1 MNQAKGNDVHKQ
13 IRDLTVRP
21 RTGPRLWQCWALAAA
36 VVAAGCADSN
46 VDRPNVD
53 GSELSDATVSAETA
67 GEAGG
72 PLSDDPK
79 AYEVSQASGYV
90 RALVDSAGSGIEHAY
105 DKVPGAGPM
114 IEAVQ
119 LIVAGY
125 LVDIVPGVVWA
136 DKHVRRRLTPAEVEE
151 MLQSIAERERR
162 ARDEHRL
169 SPDLQASYDSY
180 RETILKNALPE
191 PEDIVH
197 TAYRILVT
205 EVLSG
210 DFKAGDILDVQVPLS
225 IFTTLEEQRAALKG
239 TPRAVVGGDWSTH
252 VWSNYEL
259 QDANR
264 APLDE
269 AVFYP
274 WIEMFWL
281 DESLWDPTDAQPDPD
296 GDALIE
302 RSVGRAEALY
312 LRGLHDLHPA
322 WGDLETLDDLADA
335 IRAAAAP
342 HDPTTEPPTTTT
354 TEAPTTCTAGC
365 DEEGGG

>member
-1 MNQAKGNDVHKQ
+1 MD
-13 IRDLTVRP
+13 
-21 RTGPRLWQCWALAAA
+21 RLSIDAAQGGSA
-36 VVAAGCADSN
+36 
-46 VDRPNVD
+46 
-53 GSELSDATVSAETA
+53 GSELSDAAVSAESP
-67 GEAGG
+67 GEASG
-72 PLSDDPK
+72 PLPGGRES
-79 AYEVSQASGYV
+79 YEVVQASGYV
-90 RALVDSAGSGIEHAY
+90 RSLLDSAGSGIEHAY
-105 DKVPGAGPM
+105 EKVPGAGPM
-114 IEAVQ
+114 VEAME

-151 MLQSIAERERR
+151 MLQSIAESERR

-169 SPDLQASYDSY
+169 SPSLQASLE
-180 RETILKNALPE
+180 REREVVLKNPLPE

-210 DFKAGDILDVQVPLS
+210 DFTAGDILDVQVPLS
-225 IFTTLEEQRAALKG
+225 IFTTIEERRAALKG

-335 IRAAAAP
+335 IRAAASP
-342 HDPTTEPPTTTT
+342 QDPTTTTTTEPPTTTT
-354 TEAPTTCTAGC
+354 TEPPTTCTAGC
-365 DEEGGG
+365 DEEAS